1 MSSTLIRNATIL
13 TMNDRMEVVSGAVSV
28 REGRIASV
36 GAEPEAP
43 HDTTV
48 DAAGS
53 VLLPGFVQTHLHLC
67 QTLFRGYADDLR
79 LMDWLR
85 TRIWPMEAAHTPAS
99 LRAAARLACLEL
111 LRSGTTSI
119 LTMETVHD
127 TDAAIEATAETGIRA
142 TLGKCLMDETTADAP
157 ARLRQNWR
165 HALAE
170 SLALYQRYHG
180 TSNGRIRVALAP
192 RFALS
197 CSRELLEAVAALSAR
212 DGTLVHTHGS
222 EQLEE
227 IGMVRAATGLGNIE
241 YFDTVGLASP
251 RLNVAH
257 CVWVDD
263 DEQAL
268 LASRDVKVTHCPSSN
283 LKLGSGIAPVRDLR
297 ARGICV
303 SLGADGAACNNHLD
317 MFGEMRLAA
326 TLQAM
331 RGGPGSLSASD
342 ALRMATRDGA
352 RALGLEADI
361 GSIEVGKKADL
372 ILIDAAAA
380 HLAPAP
386 DPFSAIVYAARPT
399 DVNLTMVDGH
409 ILVRNQVAEQ
419 LDATEIARAARSE
432 AAALAERAGRASRR
446 PAL

>member
-1 MSSTLIRNATIL
+1 VPSTLIRNAAIL

-28 REGRIASV
+28 RNGRIVSV
-36 GAEPEAP
+36 GTESAGP
-43 HDTTV
+43 HDTTL

-53 VLLPGFVQTHLHLC
+53 FLLPGFVQTHLHLC

-85 TRIWPMEAAHTPAS
+85 TRIWPMEAAHTPPS

-111 LRSGTTSI
+111 LRGGTTSI

-127 TDAAIEATAETGIRA
+127 TDAVIEATAETGIRA

-157 ARLRQNWR
+157 ARLRENGRQ
-165 HALAE
+165 ALDE
-170 SLALYQRYHG
+170 SLALYRRYHG

-197 CSRELLEAVAALSAR
+197 CSRELLEAIAAVSAR
-212 DGTLVHTHGS
+212 DGTLVHTHAS

-227 IGMVRAATGLGNIE
+227 IGMVRAATGRGNIE

-251 RLNVAH
+251 RLSVAH

-263 DEQAL
+263 DEQGR
-268 LASRDVKVTHCPSSN
+268 LAARDVKVTHCPSSN
-283 LKLGSGIAPVRDLR
+283 LKLGSGIAPVPDLR

-303 SLGADGAACNNHLD
+303 SLGADGAACSNHLD

-331 RGGPGSLSASD
+331 RRGPGSLSARD
-342 ALRMATRDGA
+342 ALWMATRDGA

-361 GSIEVGKKADL
+361 GSIEAGKKADL
-372 ILIDAAAA
+372 ILIDAAPA

-399 DVNLTMVDGH
+399 DVSLTMVDGH

-419 LDATEIARAARSE
+419 LDATVIAQVARSE
-432 AAALAERAGRASRR
+432 AAALVKRAGI
-446 PAL
+446 